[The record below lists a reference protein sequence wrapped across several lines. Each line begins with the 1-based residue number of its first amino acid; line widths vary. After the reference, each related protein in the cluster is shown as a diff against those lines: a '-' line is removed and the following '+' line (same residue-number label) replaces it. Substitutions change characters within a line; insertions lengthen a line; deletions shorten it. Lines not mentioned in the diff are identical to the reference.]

1 MKDLKVKNI
10 ARQAGMTLIELTVV
24 LMILIGLAGLLVP
37 YVSGFLEKTHDS
49 TTVST
54 ISDLNSTIGR
64 YQAAKLSLPSQLELL
79 NDGTVLY
86 SKLGNDGSMLQVVA
100 TGAAGGS
107 ELAFANASLFKAGV
121 RAGMINDNSV
131 TNNDATFKSTS
142 GAPVNLDANP
152 FAAAT
157 IPLTFLRGAAGDQT
171 FFGQLATPDLTATT
185 PALTTAAYTRN
196 QLAYAFGGTAASWDT
211 ACTSYVVMGIGADST
226 LIPDAM
232 QGAPVHFGGS
242 KGTNPATK
250 YSRYVA
256 VFAVPNAGALAATS
270 ATSDAI
276 PKITCPKPD
285 AAAKFIGAAGIMDFP
300 ALVGLSGAQQWANI
314 NLYKD

>member
-1 MKDLKVKNI
+1 MKGLKVKNI

-64 YQAAKLSLPSQLELL
+64 YQAAKLGLPSKLELL
-79 NDGTVLY
+79 NDGAALY
-86 SKLGNDGSMLQVVA
+86 SKLGNSGSMLQVVA
-100 TGAAGGS
+100 TAAGPS
-107 ELAFANASLFKAGV
+107 EIAFANASLSKAGV
-121 RAGMINDNSV
+121 IAGMKNNSA
-131 TNNDATFKSTS
+131 TNDATFKSTS
-142 GAPVNLDANP
+142 LSVTLNANP
-152 FAAAT
+152 FGAT
-157 IPLTFLRGAAGDQT
+157 STPLTFLRGAVNGSPDDQT
-171 FFGQLATPDLTATT
+171 FFGQLAAPDLAG
-185 PALTTAAYTRN
+185 TTAAFTRN

-242 KGTNPATK
+242 KGTNPATY

-256 VFAVPNAGALAATS
+256 VFAVPNAGALGASST
-270 ATSDAI
+270 TSDAI

-300 ALVGLSGAQQWANI
+300 ALVGLSGAQQWANV

>member
-24 LMILIGLAGLLVP
+24 LMILIGLAGLLAP

-64 YQAAKLSLPSQLELL
+64 YQAARLRLPSKLELL
-79 NDGTVLY
+79 NNGTALY
-86 SKLGNDGSMLQVVA
+86 TKLGNNGSMLKVVP
-100 TGAAGGS
+100 TGAGGT
-107 ELAFANASLFKAGV
+107 EIALANGSLVKAGV
-121 RAGMINDNSV
+121 ITGMINNPTTD
-131 TNNDATFKSTS
+131 DATFKSTS
-142 GAPVNLDANP
+142 GSSNLNADP
-152 FAAAT
+152 FGAGS
-157 IPLTFLRGAAGDQT
+157 IPLTFLRETVAGTLTDQT
-171 FFGQLATPDLTATT
+171 FFGQLAIPDTAGT
-185 PALTTAAYTRN
+185 PAAFTRN
-196 QLAYAFGGTAASWDT
+196 QLAYAFGGTADSWDT
-211 ACTSYVVMGIGADST
+211 NCTSYVVMGIGADST

-256 VFAVPNAGALAATS
+256 VFAVPNAGALGATS
-270 ATSDAI
+270 TTSNAI
-276 PKITCPKPD
+276 PTITCPKPD

-300 ALVGLSGAQQWANI
+300 ALVGLSGAQQWANV